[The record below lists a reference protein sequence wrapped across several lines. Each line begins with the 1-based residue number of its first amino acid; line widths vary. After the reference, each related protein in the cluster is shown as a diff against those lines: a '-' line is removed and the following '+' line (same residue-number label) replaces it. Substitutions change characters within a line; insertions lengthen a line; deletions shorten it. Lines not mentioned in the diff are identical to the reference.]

1 MRVIGKRL
9 NYTSL
14 VNLKEKSDFTQ
25 MIKVFLGNMVSIL
38 FDGKTKK

>member
-9 NYTSL
+9 IYTSL
-14 VNLKEKSDFTQ
+14 DKLKEKSDFTQ
-25 MIKVFLGNMVSIL
+25 MIKVFFGNMVSIL

>member
-1 MRVIGKRL
+1 MRVIGKGL
-9 NYTSL
+9 NYKSL
-14 VNLKEKSDFTQ
+14 INLKEKSDFTQ